1 MKKVEAKAK
10 GKYKFI
16 ILWKCLV
23 QEYIIN
29 IYIRIQYIWHT
40 VKTEITTYHSSDRA
54 VVKSQRKVPQFMTL
68 ENAYIS
74 FVENNVKETYKTF

>member
-23 QEYIIN
+23 QK
-29 IYIRIQYIWHT
+29 YIWHT
-40 VKTEITTYHSSDRA
+40 VKTEITTYHSSDKA